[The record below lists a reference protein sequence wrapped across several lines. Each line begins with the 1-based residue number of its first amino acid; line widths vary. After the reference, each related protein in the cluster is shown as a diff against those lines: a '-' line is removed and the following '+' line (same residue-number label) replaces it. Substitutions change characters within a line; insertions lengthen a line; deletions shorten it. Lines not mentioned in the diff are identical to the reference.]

1 MSKKGRRVRVYL
13 DSGDIKVP
21 SSDVVASRAARRKNV
36 YFCAMVKTQ
45 SAFHTVGVI
54 GRLGSELV
62 VDSVK
67 RLAGHLEERKV
78 EVVVEKATAAMVPR
92 NAFKVLER
100 AEMGKRCDLVVVV
113 GGDGSLLGV
122 ARDLVDHGVPLLG
135 INRGGLGYLAD
146 IRPEDIEHR
155 VGEVLSGNYYIEQHF
170 LLEVEVYSGDRLIG
184 RSSALNEV
192 LVHSGSM
199 SRMMEFALYIND
211 EFVYDLHADGLII
224 STPTGSTAYA
234 LSAGGPIIHPSL
246 DAIVV
251 LPMFPHTLTSRPLV
265 VGGDAEFRIELAS
278 TNERNP
284 AISCDSQV
292 DIPVS
297 PGDFALV
304 RKKQERLK
312 LIYPMEHS
320 FYDSLRSKLDW
331 ASRLAGRK

>member
-1 MSKKGRRVRVYL
+1 M
-13 DSGDIKVP
+13 
-21 SSDVVASRAARRKNV
+21 AATR
-36 YFCAMVKTQ
+36 
-45 SAFHTVGVI
+45 SAFQTIGVI
-54 GRLGSELV
+54 GLLGSELV

-67 RLAGHLEERKV
+67 RLEGHLERHNV
-78 EVVVEKATAAMVPR
+78 EVVVESATAAMVPR

-100 AEMGKRCDLVVVV
+100 GEMGKVCDLVVVV

-122 ARDLVDHGVPLLG
+122 ARDMVDHGVPLLG
-135 INRGGLGYLAD
+135 INRGGLGFLAD
-146 IRPEDIEHR
+146 IPPEDIEHR
-155 VGEVLSGNYYIEQHF
+155 VGEVLNGNYYVEQHF
-170 LLEVEVYSGDRLIG
+170 LLETEVFSGERLIG
-184 RSSALNEV
+184 RSSALNEI

-199 SRMMEFALYIND
+199 SRMTEFALYIND
-211 EFVYDLHADGLII
+211 EFVYDLHADGLMI

-278 TNERNP
+278 TNQRDA

-297 PGDFALV
+297 SGDFAVV

-320 FYDSLRSKLDW
+320 FYDSCRSKLDW
-331 ASRLAGRK
+331 ASRLGGRK